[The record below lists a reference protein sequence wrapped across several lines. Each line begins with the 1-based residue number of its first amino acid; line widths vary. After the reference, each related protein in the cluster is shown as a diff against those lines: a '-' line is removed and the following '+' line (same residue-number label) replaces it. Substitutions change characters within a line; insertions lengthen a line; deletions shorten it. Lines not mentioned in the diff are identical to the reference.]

1 MIDML
6 REPSRRL
13 YARLPTLILG
23 IVAVAVIVAL
33 GLIESAK
40 ERLIAGDGER
50 LALAAADIAEKLDRV
65 LFERYGDIRLMARAT
80 VFQGH
85 DTAAMTGYLN
95 EIQQA
100 YSAYQW
106 IGVADATGRIIAAT
120 DPATVGR
127 KLGAESWF
135 QAIRTG
141 RDLDMRDV
149 HRSSEAGDMPAIG
162 FTAPIMGADG
172 KFRRA
177 ITSRV
182 ALQVLEDIIASTLV
196 ALQAQQGTSARIE
209 YQLVSRDGDLIADSL
224 LREEQRANLLAA
236 GVLSAQLAGSG
247 PSGYVE
253 EEHRRRHVPVVTGFA
268 RTRGYEDFP
277 GFRWSILVRMDR
289 DDILAPLAAM
299 LVPFGLAGGLLLI
312 PSLGLLLWSTG
323 RLRMEW
329 ARAQGECA
337 RATAAEAGLSQRTRA
352 LESLVEAA
360 RQLSAEPN
368 PARLLQQVCET
379 ARRLTGASYAAVAV
393 FDESDR
399 RPSRFITSG
408 MDQAAREAIGIQP
421 TGRGL
426 LGLLGDTTSVL
437 RLKDLTQ
444 HPAFSG
450 FPPHH
455 PPMRSLLGVAIR
467 MRDRVFGRLYVTD
480 KVAPQSSVSS
490 GTEGGLAEFTELD
503 EAVATALAAHA
514 GVAIEKARLLDQAQE
529 SARLKSEFLATMS
542 HEIRTPMNGVIGMT
556 DLLLDTDLTAEQRDY
571 AETIGKSGEHLLT
584 IINAILDLSKI
595 EARKLDLES
604 VDFDLRTMA
613 EDVVALLAN
622 RAHAKGLELRCLVQA
637 DVPSVLRGDPGRL
650 RQILTNLIGNAIKF
664 TERGEVVVKVREASE
679 TREAYLVKRL
689 PAATA
694 AAQAG
699 EASESGDEIGFTN
712 DERRHGEVLL
722 HFSVQDTGIGISEE
736 QCAKLFQPFTQAD
749 GSTTRKYGGTGL
761 GLAICKQL
769 AELMQGQIGVESI
782 PGQGSTFW
790 FTARLA
796 AGPDGPQFQPAP
808 APELLRHCRA
818 LIVDDNATD
827 RNILER
833 QLSAKGIAFSSA
845 ENGPRALD
853 LLRAAAQVGKPFDL
867 GILDI
872 RMPVINGLELA
883 RIIKA
888 DPAISS
894 VRLIL
899 LTALGQRGDAKA
911 AQEAGVAA
919 YLTKPVSQAQL
930 CECLMMVMGEGR
942 EARGDR
948 KEGYGPE
955 ARGDGHETPMDH
967 SPLPLITRHSLAE
980 RTARSRLRILVA
992 DDNRINQ
999 TVTVRML
1006 EKLGCRA
1013 DVVVNGREA
1022 VTAIERAAYDMVFMD
1037 CQMPEMDGFH
1047 ATRLIRERESA
1058 AGERQGAIDDRSEA
1072 SSPTHSL
1079 SPIAHSH
1086 IPIIA
1091 MTANAMQGDR
1101 ERCLDAGMDDYV
1113 SKPVSGKAL
1122 EAALNR
1128 WAPERHRD
1136 IRPSDPSIA
1145 VAQGE

>member
-6 REPSRRL
+6 REPPRRL

-40 ERLIAGDGER
+40 ERLIAGAGER

-100 YSAYQW
+100 YSVYQW
-106 IGVADATGRIIAAT
+106 IGVTDATGRIIAAT

-127 KLGAESWF
+127 KLGAETWF
-135 QAIRTG
+135 QATKAR

-162 FTAPIMGADG
+162 FTAPIIGADG
-172 KFRRA
+172 KFRGA

-247 PSGYVE
+247 PSGHVE

-337 RATAAEAGLSQRTRA
+337 RATAAEADLTQRTRA

-393 FDESDR
+393 FDEGDR
-399 RPSRFITSG
+399 RPSHFITSG

-426 LGLLGDTTSVL
+426 LGLLGDTASVV

-444 HPAFSG
+444 HPSFTG

-556 DLLLDTDLTAEQRDY
+556 DLLLNTDLTAEQRDY

-584 IINAILDLSKI
+584 IINAILDFSKI

-622 RAHAKGLELRCLVQA
+622 RAHAKGLELGCLVQA
-637 DVPSVLRGDPGRL
+637 EVPSVLRGDPGRL

-679 TREAYLVKRL
+679 TREALSVKRL
-689 PAATA
+689 PAG
-694 AAQAG
+694 AQAG
-699 EASESGDEIGFTN
+699 EACESGDEIRDASDEIRTTN
-712 DERRHGEVLL
+712 GERRHGEVLL

-749 GSTTRKYGGTGL
+749 GSTTRKYGGAGL

-796 AGPDGPQFQPAP
+796 TRPNGTQPQPAP
-808 APELLRHCRA
+808 VPDLRDRRIV
-818 LIVDDNATD
+818 IVDDNPTD
-827 RNILER
+827 RKILER
-833 QLSAKGIAFSSA
+833 QLSAMGMVFSIA
-845 ENGPRALD
+845 ENGPQALD
-853 LLRAAAQVGKPFDL
+853 QLRAAAQLGKPFDL
-867 GILDI
+867 AILDVQ
-872 RMPVINGLELA
+872 MPVINGLESA

-888 DPAISS
+888 DPAIAS

-899 LTALGQRGDAKA
+899 LTSLGRRGDAKA
-911 AQEAGVAA
+911 AQEAGIAA
-919 YLTKPVSQAQL
+919 YLTKPVSQSQL
-930 CECLMMVMGEGR
+930 HECLSLVMGR
-942 EARGDR
+942 EASETREALSVKREACESGDEIRDANDERRGTLR
-948 KEGYGPE
+948 V
-955 ARGDGHETPMDH
+955 
-967 SPLPLITRHSLAE
+967 PLVTRHSLAE
-980 RTARSRLRILVA
+980 RTARSRPRILVA
-992 DDNRINQ
+992 DDNLVNQ
-999 TVTVRML
+999 AVAVRMV

-1013 DVVVNGREA
+1013 DVVANGREA
-1022 VTAIERAAYDMVFMD
+1022 VAALERAAYDLVFMD
-1037 CQMPEMDGFH
+1037 CLMPEMDGFQ
-1047 ATRLIRERESA
+1047 ATAEIRQREGA
-1058 AGERQGAIDDRSEA
+1058 ARH
-1072 SSPTHSL
+1072 T
-1079 SPIAHSH
+1079 PIVAV
-1086 IPIIA
+1086 
-1091 MTANAMQGDR
+1091 TANAMKGDQDK
-1101 ERCLDAGMDDYV
+1101 CLQAGMDDYV
-1113 SKPVSGKAL
+1113 GKPVSLKELAAAL
-1122 EAALNR
+1122 ER
-1128 WAPERHRD
+1128 WVPGLHREAQ
-1136 IRPSDPSIA
+1136 PPDPSTA
-1145 VAQGE
+1145 MARY

>member
-6 REPSRRL
+6 REPPRRL

-40 ERLIAGDGER
+40 ERLIAGAGER

-65 LFERYGDIRLMARAT
+65 LFERYGGIRLMARAT

-100 YSAYQW
+100 YSVYQW
-106 IGVADATGRIIAAT
+106 IGVTDATGRIIAAT

-127 KLGAESWF
+127 KLGAETWF
-135 QAIRTG
+135 QATKAR

-162 FTAPIMGADG
+162 FTAPIIGADG
-172 KFRRA
+172 KFRGA

-182 ALQVLEDIIASTLV
+182 ALQVLEDLIASTLV

-299 LVPFGLAGGLLLI
+299 LAPFGLAGGLLLI
-312 PSLGLLLWSTG
+312 PSLGLLLWSTD

-337 RATAAEAGLSQRTRA
+337 RATAAEADLNQRTRA

-393 FDESDR
+393 FDEGDR

-426 LGLLGDTTSVL
+426 LGLLGDTASVV

-444 HPAFSG
+444 HPAFTG

-480 KVAPQSSVSS
+480 KVAPQFSASS
-490 GTEGGLAEFTELD
+490 GTEGGPAEFTELD

-556 DLLLDTDLTAEQRDY
+556 DLLLNTDLTAEQRDY

-584 IINAILDLSKI
+584 IINAILDFSKI

-622 RAHAKGLELRCLVQA
+622 RAHAKGLELGCLVQA

-679 TREAYLVKRL
+679 TREALSVKRL
-689 PAATA
+689 PAACLPEHRQATA

-699 EASESGDEIGFTN
+699 EACESGDEIRDASDEIRTTN

-722 HFSVQDTGIGISEE
+722 HFSVQDTGIGISDE

-790 FTARLA
+790 FTARVA
-796 AGPDGPQFQPAP
+796 AGPDGPQSQPAP
-808 APELLRHCRA
+808 APELLRHCRT

-833 QLSAKGIAFSSA
+833 QLSAKGIVFSSA

-853 LLRAAAQVGKPFDL
+853 LLRAAAQAGKPFDL

-899 LTALGQRGDAKA
+899 LTALGRRGDAKA

-930 CECLMMVMGEGR
+930 HECLSLVMGCEASETR
-942 EARGDR
+942 EALLVKRLPAACL
-948 KEGYGPE
+948 PE
-955 ARGDGHETPMDH
+955 HRQA
-967 SPLPLITRHSLAE
+967 
-980 RTARSRLRILVA
+980 TA
-992 DDNRINQ
+992 
-999 TVTVRML
+999 
-1006 EKLGCRA
+1006 
-1013 DVVVNGREA
+1013 
-1022 VTAIERAAYDMVFMD
+1022 AA
-1037 CQMPEMDGFH
+1037 Q
-1047 ATRLIRERESA
+1047 
-1058 AGERQGAIDDRSEA
+1058 AGEASESGDEIRFTNDA
-1072 SSPTHSL
+1072 RHGTHRV
-1079 SPIAHSH
+1079 
-1086 IPIIA
+1086 PIIA

-1136 IRPSDPSIA
+1136 IRPPDPSIA